1 MSINTNN
8 LINNI
13 SGFSNNNVF
22 GKSNSQ
28 DMGSLFASLLKMN
41 MNNQL
46 ASIGNFDNIGSNSN
60 SSNQFGNNGMNSM
73 NGLAGLNGLGNMN
86 NMGSFQGINS
96 LSNVFGMGNG
106 LSGLSLSSGM
116 YGNNM
121 VSNLLGAGMGGGG
134 NNPLSSLTGGLD
146 MMTFLGMLVNSKMF
160 KNYSYNNN
168 NNNAVNKNKAAN
180 VYQQSAGKLVTPTN
194 ASKETSG
201 GIIGNENNRSAALY
215 NSIINQFDVENNA
228 RYKPRNG
235 NTYCNIYVWDVS
247 RAMGAP
253 VPHHTDANG
262 NIVSSN
268 TPGAKAMTAN
278 SMRNWMAGSAGQ
290 RHGWKKVS
298 AEEAQQY
305 ANQGRPSV
313 VVNHNSSGGHISMV
327 APSTDGKYNPQKGVM
342 ISQAGSNLINK
353 DYITKVYSANRMK
366 NVEYFVHA

>member
-13 SGFSNNNVF
+13 NNYSNNNVYN
-22 GKSNSQ
+22 KNSSQ
-28 DMGSLFASLLKMN
+28 DTGSLFASLLKMN

-46 ASIGNFDNIGSNSN
+46 ASIGNFDNLGSSAN
-60 SSNQFGNNGMNSM
+60 SSNSFGSNGMN
-73 NGLAGLNGLGNMN
+73 GLGGMSGMSGLGNMSG
-86 NMGSFQGINS
+86 MGNFQGQNG
-96 LSNVFGMGNG
+96 LSDVFGMGNG

-116 YGNNM
+116 YGKNILGD
-121 VSNLLGAGMGGGG
+121 LLGGGGMGGGAS
-134 NNPLSSLTGGLD
+134 NPLASLTGGMD
-146 MMTFLGMLVNSKMF
+146 MMSFIGMLVNSKMY

-168 NNNAVNKNKAAN
+168 NNVVNKNKAAN
-180 VYQQSAGKLVTPTN
+180 VYQQSTGKLVTPTN

-215 NSIINQFDVENNA
+215 NTIINQFDVENNG
-228 RYKPRNG
+228 RYKPRSG

-253 VPHHTDANG
+253 VPHHTDSNG
-262 NIVSSN
+262 NIVSST
-268 TPGAKAMTAN
+268 TPGARAMTAN

-290 RHGWKKVS
+290 KNGWKKVS
-298 AEEAQQY
+298 AEQAQNY

-327 APSTDGKYNPQKGVM
+327 APSTDGKYNAQKGVM